1 MTLTTLNSTTH
12 RPALIAR
19 RILLLTALWLT
30 ACSNVVEVPSSN
42 YGSRVKYLVLH
53 ATSEDFAESLR
64 LLTQPTANPV
74 SSHYLVP
81 APGDPSYTRSSLR
94 VHRLVPELERAWH
107 AGVSYWAEETGLN
120 DRSIGI
126 EIVNEFKCSGTSGPV
141 NETVPEDISCEF
153 PSYEEEQIA
162 LVIELVSDILARY
175 PSINPIDVVGHSDIA
190 ILRKSD
196 PGPKFPWKRLYEAGI
211 GAWYQEDLKADYEQR
226 FEQRLPDI
234 ATVQDALNRL
244 GYFVEPTGQFDN
256 ATRYAM
262 RAMQL
267 HFRPQNYTGEIDAE
281 SVAIIW
287 ALLEKYRPRELEALS
302 LAKQ

>member
-107 AGVSYWAEETGLN
+107 AGVSYWAAETGLN

-126 EIVNEFKCSGTSGPV
+126 EIVNEFKCSGTSDPI
-141 NETVPEDISCEF
+141 NETAPEDISCEF
-153 PSYEEEQIA
+153 PGYDEEQIA
-162 LVIELVSDILARY
+162 LVIELVLDILARY

-226 FEQRLPDI
+226 FAQRLPDI

-244 GYFVEPTGQFDN
+244 GYFVETTGQFDN

-267 HFRPQNYTGEIDAE
+267 HYRPQNYAGEIDAE

>member
-153 PSYEEEQIA
+153 PSYDEEQIA

>member
-153 PSYEEEQIA
+153 PSYDEEQIA

-256 ATRYAM
+256 ATRHAM